1 MKKSKRK
8 TNSAPMRAMAEIV
21 SDTEH
26 LSVEKIQAV
35 LSEKAAKGIIL
46 QYVYCLHDKDQYT
59 EDTDLHK
66 AGDFKK
72 PHFHVFIRLNQSRS
86 FEDIAAWFGL
96 DAQFVNAIKA
106 RTFDAG
112 CLYATHT
119 NAPDK
124 YQYPVSH
131 AVADFN
137 YAGLVEAYKEKSKK
151 QAGKEKLYARKMQI
165 VRLID
170 NGTIRPFNLS
180 QFVTAEEEVLFSSA
194 IKIAQDRVVRDLG
207 NQTSR
212 NMRCIYISGDAG
224 AGKTT
229 FAKMLCEKEGLSYAV
244 AGSER
249 DPFQSYGGQDALI
262 FDDISF
268 SVFDWKELLKIS
280 DNHTASLVGSR
291 YRDKALQC
299 KLIIITTTQEPRE
312 LAKNMA
318 GADGEDRKQLYRRYS
333 TYYKMN
339 RETVML
345 YKYNEVEGK
354 YEYQDTYTNM
364 VRPYIDRMKNSQ
376 EDLQIEEDPMKIFN
390 AYFAKNNCA
399 LLDLRKR
406 DPKKDEVVAGFEMV
420 DLPTYSELLAIPQE
434 PHPLLEALA
443 Q

>member
-1 MKKSKRK
+1 
-8 TNSAPMRAMAEIV
+8 MAEK
-21 SDTEH
+21 T
-26 LSVEKIQAV
+26 K
-35 LSEKAAKGIIL
+35 KGIIL
-46 QYVYCLHDKDQYT
+46 QYVYCLHDKDRHDDDT
-59 EDTDLHK
+59 ETHKIGDLK
-66 AGDFKK
+66 N
-72 PHFHVFIRLNQSRS
+72 PHYHVFIRLNQSRK
-86 FEDIAAWFGL
+86 FDDIAAWFGI
-96 DAQFVNAIKA
+96 DVQYVNKIKA
-106 RTFDAG
+106 RKFEDAII
-112 CLYATHT
+112 YAVHA
-119 NAPDK
+119 NRPEK
-124 YQYPVSH
+124 YQYPVSS
-131 AVADFN
+131 AVANFD
-137 YAGLVEAYKEKSKK
+137 YARLVENYLAKNRK
-151 QAGKEKLYARKMQI
+151 QANREKLYARKMQI
-165 VRLID
+165 VKLID
-170 NGTIRPFNLS
+170 NGTIRPYNLS

-207 NQTSR
+207 NKTTR
-212 NMRCIYISGDAG
+212 NMRCVYISGDAG

-229 FAKMLCEKEGLSYAV
+229 FAKMLCEKEGLSYTV

-364 VRPYIDRMKNSQ
+364 VRPYIDRVKYAQ
-376 EDLQIEEDPMKIFN
+376 EDLNIEENPMKIFN

-406 DPKKDEVVAGFEMV
+406 EPKTDELVAGVEV
-420 DLPTYSELLAIPQE
+420 IDLPAWAELLTIPQE
-434 PHPLLEALA
+434 PHPLLEPNS
-443 Q
+443 